1 MHLDLLFDILYPAK
15 RSSVLRVLSAA
26 QLIGLSGHHQSS
38 FEGVW
43 EYSVCIYGVSKYFYG
58 FCSDYY
64 DVKYLFPIMFF
75 ENMINHSIESL
86 QQFAKIG
93 HLTFPLPGLHL
104 PQINARRI
112 RVNKII

>member
-15 RSSVLRVLSAA
+15 RSSVSRVLSIA
-26 QLIGLSGHHQSS
+26 QVIGLGGHHQSS

-43 EYSVCIYGVSKYFYG
+43 EYSVCIYGVSKIIYG
-58 FCSDYY
+58 FCWDYH

-86 QQFAKIG
+86 QQFTKIG
-93 HLTFPLPGLHL
+93 HLTFY
-104 PQINARRI
+104 ARNEILEDTRQ
-112 RVNKII
+112 KII